1 MAGSSRGLGKG
12 LEALFTSSQPLE
24 QESSDQGLQNIALD
38 RIEPN
43 PDQPRKDISQEGL
56 HELAQSISEQGLL
69 QPLLIRPHPSQNGL
83 YQLIAGERRWRA
95 CRLAGLHSVPV
106 LVRDISDSEAL
117 VIGLVENLQRQ
128 DLNPVEEAQAVGRL
142 LRELNISQDELAQ
155 RLGRSRSAVAN
166 CLRLLHLQPE
176 ILNALAQAKISS
188 GQARTLLAIPDQEA
202 RMALFQVALSRQLTV
217 RQMEQAVS
225 FWKTKGRLP
234 NNIRGQ
240 PAQDKPSAGFEAARS
255 SLQKALAQRLEA
267 GVRIKGK
274 QDKGSITLAYSSEEE
289 LHRLVRKL
297 GVDLESCF
305 T

>member
-1 MAGSSRGLGKG
+1 MAGSNRGLGKG
-12 LEALFTSSQPLE
+12 LEALFTSSQSLE
-24 QESSDQGLQNIALD
+24 QESPDRGLQNISLD

-43 PDQPRKDISQEGL
+43 PNQPRKDISQEGL

-69 QPLLIRPHPSQNGL
+69 QPLLVRPHPAQNGL

-95 CRLAGLHSVPV
+95 CRLAGLHSVAV
-106 LVRDISDSEAL
+106 LIRNISDSEAL

-128 DLNPVEEAQAVGRL
+128 DLNPVEEAQAMGRL

-176 ILNALAQAKISS
+176 ILNALAKAEISS

-225 FWKTKGRLP
+225 FWKSNGRLP
-234 NNIRGQ
+234 YNIRSQ
-240 PAQDKPSAGFEAARS
+240 PVQDKPSAGFEAARS
-255 SLQKALAQRLEA
+255 SLQKALAHKLEA